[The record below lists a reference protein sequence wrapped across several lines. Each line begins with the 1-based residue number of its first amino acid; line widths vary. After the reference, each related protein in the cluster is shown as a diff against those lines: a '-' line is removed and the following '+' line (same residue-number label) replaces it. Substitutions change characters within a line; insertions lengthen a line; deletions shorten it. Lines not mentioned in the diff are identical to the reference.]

1 MIYKLFST
9 FDRVAGTFESPAPF
23 VSEPV
28 AIRAFK
34 NVIDTETS
42 FTGLNYRDFD
52 LFEVG
57 SFDTATGIIEPV
69 SPRFVTSG
77 LDVKGEKY
85 DTDIPTCS
93 AV

>member
-34 NVIDTETS
+34 NVIDNETS

-57 SFDTATGIIEPV
+57 LFDTSTGVIEPV

-77 LDVKGEKY
+77 RDIKGAVNN
-85 DTDIPTCS
+85 DTEE
-93 AV
+93 